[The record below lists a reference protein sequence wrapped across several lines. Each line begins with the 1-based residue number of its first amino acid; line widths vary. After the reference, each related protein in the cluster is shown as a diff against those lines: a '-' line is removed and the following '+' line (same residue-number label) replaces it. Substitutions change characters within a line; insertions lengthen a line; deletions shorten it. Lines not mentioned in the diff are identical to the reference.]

1 MRKQYIEPEL
11 LVEDFTVSEMIAANC
26 ELLVNELTVVQQ
38 MSHTGCEGYYD
49 DWQVTDAYAKLS
61 DYYDGEK
68 DVDGNGTPDACFT
81 SAYADRSPGSDI
93 CSFVPYEHG
102 INFGGSVWDCTG
114 DSSLIQNS

>member
-61 DYYDGEK
+61 DSENIARLQI
-68 DVDGNGTPDACFT
+68 VSSQP
-81 SAYADRSPGSDI
+81 ADF
-93 CSFVPYEHG
+93 CKYLSFSKY
-102 INFGGSVWDCTG
+102 F
-114 DSSLIQNS
+114 